1 MEALAAFSLAC
12 NIVQVLDF
20 SLKIFREGKQ
30 IADSGSTAKLDEF
43 TLVSK
48 QLEDLCKDLDKSL
61 QNAPKPISKNDDNLL
76 KVAQDCS
83 RAAHDVQAK
92 LGEIMMNKK
101 GGRSKLDK
109 LRKMVTSS
117 RSVTAL
123 YNKLREYEK
132 LLNTQILVQLSRRQ
146 EDIHLLQQ
154 SSSEQVD
161 LQLRAF
167 LARLSEGVTEISE
180 LVTKCHEETRELLVT
195 QHLAVEQSLA
205 RQTTTLNELSLNEHT
220 ISRQLIR
227 DNNSATQNLLQSTFH
242 DLQSASVAAQSRER
256 LLASLYYPEIWHR
269 RDQIV
274 SVHTNTYQWIFEEND
289 DDSRPWHCFT
299 TWLKSQGSYY
309 WISGKP
315 GSGKSTLM
323 NFISKDKR
331 TRQFLRQWC
340 ATEPLVLSFF
350 FWKAGSPLQRSAQGL
365 LRSLLYQ
372 LLRTNDG
379 VADELLRG
387 DNELRLRTPN
397 SAWSELSLE
406 RLLDTALGLL
416 SSEALFVV
424 VDGLDEMQGE
434 DGGFDLKMLLIYLND
449 ISSRSNI
456 KICFSS
462 RPGNPMSSTFVDIP
476 QLRLQD
482 LTRKDMHHY
491 VEDLLMAHNDVRHI
505 ERQRLEELAANL
517 TSRADGV
524 FLWVALATKSLL
536 RGLENHD
543 TMEELEARL
552 TKLPSGLENLY
563 LAMWSSLGEDE
574 RLYRTEAANLLKIA
588 LLHQEIFAWRLSL
601 FTLVVA
607 LEPDL
612 VGTVLTTGKLP
623 TLRRLVVACERMEK
637 RLPVVCA
644 SLLEVCFVNTED
656 RRVRADAENIPTSLR
671 LLRQNGDW
679 SEDQEADWNLL
690 HVMHNRRRVDFVHR
704 SAIDFLRD
712 TVTGREIL
720 GYAALTDLEIYK
732 RALEANFAAYAM
744 RYSSLRMCDLSS
756 LIQSV
761 QTFDDGHQ
769 SSDILQLLHDH
780 TMRVIALP
788 EQPFIITDGDWLAN
802 PSNRSRQYRGFLGL
816 VITELPRIG
825 QRNIFES
832 SRWAFTTMKE
842 SDQSYKNY
850 LLACAVKREG
860 VGTGN
865 SVEILLQHGA
875 DPHSSSKLQRDAPA
889 PQSTWSIALESCLH
903 AYTIKARESRAR
915 TTEILQAFLNHH
927 VDLDEAV
934 VQQRYAENDWE
945 GYWTDIHLQNYMIR
959 LRRHIIRVGVPFI
972 RGIKASDVVDFLRN
986 ADDTATPEGKDS
998 DLSAEIFWRES
1009 TVDALPWRYVAHDCE
1024 LGFLLVGGRA
1034 DMEKFLQRAWA
1045 PAVEREQG
1053 YASLDVMKTRDAL
1066 RAAVVELSTPISGE
1080 EFLKYLYFRPE
1091 QTPDFQQE
1099 LLAGSKQQRKI
1110 SSAGWEGVGDTSSDS
1125 TMTVKKQESRIES

>member
-1 MEALAAFSLAC
+1 MEALAAFGLAC

-48 QLEDLCKDLDKSL
+48 QLEDLWKDLDKSL
-61 QNAPKPISKNDDNLL
+61 QNAPKPISKNDNNLL

-101 GGRSKLDK
+101 GGRGKLDK

-180 LVTKCHEETRELLVT
+180 LVTKCHEETRDLLVT

-227 DNNSATQNLLQSTFH
+227 DNNSATQNLLQSTVH

-274 SVHTNTYQWIFEEND
+274 SVHTNTYQWIFEEDD

-350 FWKAGSPLQRSAQGL
+350 FWKAGSPLQRSVQGL

-406 RLLDTALGLL
+406 RLLDTALGIL

-434 DGGFDLKMLLIYLND
+434 DGGIDLKMLLLYLND

-462 RPGNPMSSTFVDIP
+462 RPGNPMSSTFADIP

-491 VEDLLMAHNDVRHI
+491 VEDLLMTHSAVRHI
-505 ERQRLEELAANL
+505 EGWQLRHCAAVL

-543 TMEELEARL
+543 TMGELEARL

-563 LAMWSSLGEDE
+563 RAMWSSLGEDE
-574 RLYRTEAANLLKIA
+574 RLYRTEAANLLKLA
-588 LLHQEIFAWRLSL
+588 LLHHQESYMWDLSL

-623 TLRRLVVACERMEK
+623 ILRRLVVACERMEK
-637 RLPVVCA
+637 RLPIICA
-644 SLLEVCFVNTED
+644 SFLEIYSVYTED
-656 RRVRADAENIPTSLR
+656 EVIRADEDKMKLSLR
-671 LLRQNGDW
+671 LLRQNAQM
-679 SEDQEADWNLL
+679 SEEQEADWNLL
-690 HVMHNRRRVDFVHR
+690 HVMHNMRNVDFVHR
-704 SAIDFLRD
+704 LAIDFLTD

-720 GYAALTDLEIYK
+720 RYADLTEFEVDN
-732 RALEANFAAYAM
+732 RAHEANFAAYAM
-744 RYSSLRMCDLSS
+744 RYSSLSTWHLVIHMR
-756 LIQSV
+756 SV
-761 QTFDDGHQ
+761 QIVDDGHQ
-769 SSDILQLLHDH
+769 SSDILQVLHDY
-780 TMRVIALP
+780 TMQVIALP
-788 EQPFIITDGDWLAN
+788 QSTEIITDGDWLLDPN
-802 PSNRSRQYRGFLGL
+802 DSRWQYRGFLGL
-816 VITELPRIG
+816 VISNLPMIG
-825 QRNIFES
+825 QRNVFQS
-832 SRWAFTTMKE
+832 SKWAFNTMKE
-842 SDQSYKNY
+842 SDQSHKNY
-850 LLACAVKREG
+850 LLAVAVASGRHPDC
-860 VGTGN
+860 
-865 SVEILLQHGA
+865 VETLLQYGA
-875 DPHSSSKLQRDAPA
+875 DPLSSSKLERDAPA
-889 PQSTWSIALESCLH
+889 TQSSWSLALGKCLRDDGD
-903 AYTIKARESRAR
+903 REIHSRKMDV
-915 TTEILQAFLNHH
+915 LMAFLNHH
-927 VDLDEAV
+927 TDPDEAV
-934 VQQRYAENDWE
+934 VQWRILTGWQRWYKVELDTLEDPYPHSMGEPGAMF
-945 GYWTDIHLQNYMIR
+945 L
-959 LRRHIIRVGVPFI
+959 

-986 ADDTATPEGKDS
+986 ADDTASPERKDS
-998 DLSAEIFWRES
+998 DPFEGYCWSESAA
-1009 TVDALPWRYVAHDCE
+1009 DALPWRYVAHDCDV
-1024 LGFLLVGGRA
+1024 GFRRIGGRA
-1034 DMEKFLQRAWA
+1034 DIEKVLRRALPRWKGQCIMEDDGCYY
-1045 PAVEREQG
+1045 ERG
-1053 YASLDVMKTRDAL
+1053 DIL
-1066 RAAVVELSTPISGE
+1066 RAALIELSTPISGE

-1099 LLAGSKQQRKI
+1099 LLAGFEANAQAYKRRH
-1110 SSAGWEGVGDTSSDS
+1110 EGYIRDATSDTSSDS
-1125 TMTVKKQESRIES
+1125 TMTVKKQKSRIES